1 MPIIILHFCEIS
13 ELIKYLWV
21 SGSTS
26 AAFGNVHICVHINI
40 KPFFAVIFK
49 EIEQNEQSNES
60 VLNNLRFFP
69 ILANFIHCQP
79 QRA

>member
-1 MPIIILHFCEIS
+1 M
-13 ELIKYLWV
+13 

-60 VLNNLRFFP
+60 VLINLRFFP

-79 QRA
+79 QRAWTNDQAKFCRPKKMWQG